1 MEKCFG
7 SEVFVGGFMLKDV
20 APSMEI
26 LRPLLPP
33 NPFLRSLKV
42 DCGKLD
48 DSAIDFMLRPS
59 LHELCL
65 YNCADFSGKLL
76 CEIGGKCKDLRYIIY
91 VFAFALIMLVTCYT
105 YM

>member
-1 MEKCFG
+1 
-7 SEVFVGGFMLKDV
+7 MLKDV

-26 LRPLLPP
+26 MRPLLPP

-48 DSAIDFMLRPS
+48 DSAIEFMLRPS

-76 CEIGGKCKDLRYIIY
+76 CEIGRKCKDLRYIIY
-91 VFAFALIMLVTCYT
+91 VFSFAPIILVAFYA